1 MEMNSPSAPPPAP
14 EPPKEPDR
22 MEIEAAAEKARKR
35 STGARSSK
43 ASLLTGGFGGFKDA
57 DTLG

>member
-1 MEMNSPSAPPPAP
+1 MNSPSAPPPAP

-22 MEIEAAAEKARKR
+22 MEIEAAAEKAKKR
-35 STGARSSK
+35 STGSK
-43 ASLLTGGFGGFKDA
+43 GAKIGSLLSGGYAGFKDK